1 MTKEYKHGY
10 VIAMK
15 SVQLLLLTRI
25 TELKESSDY
34 PNNFKGQ
41 MVEDYE
47 WVIKRIDE
55 NIDESVKK

>member
-1 MTKEYKHGY
+1 
-10 VIAMK
+10 MK